1 MMMTIYANGDNNE
14 PTAMGSDIPVIRV
27 EARSL
32 ADTRG
37 RVAIGPLRMA
47 CALGRGGR
55 RALKRE
61 GDGATPIGEWPV
73 REVFYRADR
82 VARPLTALPVT
93 PLRPDDGW
101 CDHPLDRNYNRR
113 IRLPYQASH
122 ERLWRDDRMYD
133 LIVVLGYNDCPRVRW
148 RGSAIFIHLA
158 APGFAPT
165 EGCIALHE
173 ADLRKVIALAGREI
187 IIRIAA

>member
-1 MMMTIYANGDNNE
+1 MMMAIYDNGDNNE
-14 PTAMGSDIPVIRV
+14 HRAMDSDIPVIKV

-37 RVAIGPLRMA
+37 RVALGSLRLP

-61 GDGATPIGEWPV
+61 GDGATPIGVWPL

-82 VARPLTALPVT
+82 VARPRAMLPVT
-93 PLRPDDGW
+93 PLRPDYGW
-101 CDHPLDRNYNRR
+101 CDDPVNCNYNRR
-113 IRLPYQASH
+113 IHLPYQASH
-122 ERLWRDDRMYD
+122 ERLWREDRLYD
-133 LIVVLGYNDCPRVRW
+133 LIVVLGYNDLPRVRG
-148 RGSAIFIHLA
+148 RGSAIFMHLA

-165 EGCIALHE
+165 EGCIALDE
-173 ADLRKVIALAGREI
+173 ADLRKLLA
-187 IIRIAA
+187 AAAPRTAVHVCA